1 MLAVDIVFFGN
12 NELTVAVAV
21 AVAHFA
27 ALAPG
32 MDFAAAH
39 ASFVDYI
46 PAIAEIADFVVGP
59 DLR

>member
-1 MLAVDIVFFGN
+1 MILCFFGN
-12 NELTVAVAV
+12 NELAVAV

>member
-1 MLAVDIVFFGN
+1 MLLILCFFGN
-12 NELTVAVAV
+12 NELAVAV
-21 AVAHFA
+21 AVAYFA

>member
-12 NELTVAVAV
+12 NELAVAV
-21 AVAHFA
+21 TVAHFA

>member
-12 NELTVAVAV
+12 NELAV

>member
-12 NELTVAVAV
+12 NELAVAV